1 MTTLPFSERQLAFM
15 RARQESK
22 LPDTCLIEDYTSV
35 ADDAGGTVDTWGTP
49 VSSPCRLGVAI
60 GAREGDKIVA
70 GQQQNASSWVITLPN
85 GRTVSSKSRI
95 TIGVRVF
102 QVIKQLDHSW
112 NTVARVNATEIT

>member
-1 MTTLPFSERQLAFM
+1 
-15 RARQESK
+15 
-22 LPDTCLIEDYTSV
+22 
-35 ADDAGGTVDTWGTP
+35 
-49 VSSPCRLGVAI
+49 VAI